1 MVVFMDKNKLARAAT
16 KAGMILLESGAETYR
31 VEDTMTRICKAY
43 GADVVDAYATPTM
56 ILISFSIDGELVH
69 NIKRTSIKSVDLTKV
84 DKVNDISRRVSSK
97 HMSLNE
103 LMSCLDEL
111 DHVKLYPYW
120 LQILGAAMST
130 FGFGLFFGGS
140 LKDSLCAFILGALLK
155 MFLIVLN
162 RIEFNAF
169 FTNLLGG
176 SFVTIGA
183 FGCLAL
189 GICDSLDIVII
200 SSIMLLVPGLAVT
213 NAIRDSV
220 SGDLFSGLA
229 RTTEAIFIAVAIAL
243 GSGIVFALLGGM

>member
-1 MVVFMDKNKLARAAT
+1 MDKNKLAKAAT

-43 GADVVDAYATPTM
+43 GAEVVDAYATPTM
-56 ILISFSIDGELVH
+56 ILISFSIENELVH
-69 NIKRTSIKSVDLTKV
+69 NIKRTSIKSVDLTKI
-84 DKVNDISRRVSSK
+84 DKVNDLSRHVTSNEVS
-97 HMSLNE
+97 
-103 LMSCLDEL
+103 LDEFMSSLEKL
-111 DHVKLYPYW
+111 DHVKLYPHW
-120 LQILGAAMST
+120 IQLLGAAIST

-140 LKDSLCAFILGALLK
+140 LKDALCAFFIGALLK
-155 MFLIVLN
+155 VFTILLN

-176 SFVTIGA
+176 SFVTLGA
-183 FGCLAL
+183 FGCVAL
-189 GICDSLDIVII
+189 GVCDSLDVVII
-200 SSIMLLVPGLAVT
+200 SSIMLLVPGLAIT

-243 GSGIVFALLGGM
+243 GSGIVFALIGGM